1 MTTQTKQPS
10 HQIVRRNNKPDAYK
24 ITDALSEI
32 PIPASSPTSSCL
44 WALRRAHRLRTKS
57 TYRYWC

>member
-1 MTTQTKQPS
+1 TQTKQPS

-44 WALRRAHRLRTKS
+44 RALRRAPRLRTKS
-57 TYRYWC
+57 T